1 MSTEGQR
8 LNRKAVRSRFALSI
22 RARLMI
28 LAVIAIVPLLLDR
41 VRDIESDRAERI
53 EAAAKQA
60 LNLAR
65 QGMAAQN
72 EVIVSV
78 RAFMQVAASAHGLMT
93 TRGERCDNFLADA
106 VRQVSW
112 LRNMSFVAPTG
123 QIICS
128 SNVDAIGIFDSHD
141 VILDHLSLQYA
152 TDELLDIGTLRGSV
166 FAVEDSRKGK

>member
-72 EVIVSV
+72 EAIVSV

-112 LRNMSFVAPTG
+112 LRNMSFVSPSG

-128 SNVDAIGIFDSHD
+128 SNVDAIGND
-141 VILDHLSLQYA
+141 LSRTPHFMQA
-152 TDELLDIGTLRGSV
+152 MKTGE
-166 FAVEDSRKGK
+166 FAVSGYGPAS

>member
-78 RAFMQVAASAHGLMT
+78 RRA
-93 TRGERCDNFLADA
+93 R
-106 VRQVSW
+106 
-112 LRNMSFVAPTG
+112 TG
-123 QIICS
+123 S
-128 SNVDAIGIFDSHD
+128 
-141 VILDHLSLQYA
+141 
-152 TDELLDIGTLRGSV
+152 
-166 FAVEDSRKGK
+166 